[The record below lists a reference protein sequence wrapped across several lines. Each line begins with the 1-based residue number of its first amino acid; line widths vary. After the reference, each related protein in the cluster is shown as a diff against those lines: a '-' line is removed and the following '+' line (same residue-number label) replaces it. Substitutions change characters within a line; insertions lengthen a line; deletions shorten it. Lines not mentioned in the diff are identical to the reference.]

1 MDTSTVI
8 TTLIEKE
15 YKCKPF
21 VLKCASALL
30 AVATMTFPTWVSA
43 QETDSLGGSAT
54 TTTTPSSTITTEQA
68 NEVVN
73 KIKEAIPEASKDPA
87 LQQIVDATEKGRADS
102 FGIAGEFAQPAI
114 WLLMFLTNFV
124 WYVMTALFF
133 FSTAIDVL
141 CIQFSGFRSFFM
153 RQEASQQ
160 QQGQPSG
167 NFLFNFIRSFFTLS
181 LDAEQIIA
189 SQGMNPSTSGVGGAP
204 MGGGFGGSAMGGGF
218 GGSQMGGGFGGSA
231 MGGQNQGQGQVKSGN
246 LLAMYLKKRLLTFV
260 LLGVSFVIFGTS
272 WAAGFQADAVSYVMA
287 LIKMVWDWIGS
298 WFA

>member
-30 AVATMTFPTWVSA
+30 AVATMTFPMWVSA
-43 QETDSLGGSAT
+43 EETDSLGGSAT

-68 NEVVN
+68 NEVVS

-102 FGIAGEFAQPAI
+102 FGIAGEIAQPLI
-114 WLLMFLTNFV
+114 WLLMVMTNVV

-141 CIQFSGFRSFFM
+141 CITFSGFRSFFS
-153 RQEASQQ
+153 RQDADAN
-160 QQGQPSG
+160 QQGNRG
-167 NFLFNFIRSFFTLS
+167 GIGGFIRSFFTLS
-181 LDAEQIIA
+181 MDAEQIIA
-189 SQGMNPSTSGVGGAP
+189 SQGMNPSSTGTGGMSSGGAYGGSS
-204 MGGGFGGSAMGGGF
+204 MGGFGGSAMGGGA
-218 GGSQMGGGFGGSA
+218 FGGSA
-231 MGGQNQGQGQVKSGN
+231 MNGQNQGQGQVKNGN

-260 LLGVSFVIFGTS
+260 LLGVSFAIFGTS

-287 LIKMVWDWIGS
+287 LVKMVWGWVGNLFS
-298 WFA
+298 